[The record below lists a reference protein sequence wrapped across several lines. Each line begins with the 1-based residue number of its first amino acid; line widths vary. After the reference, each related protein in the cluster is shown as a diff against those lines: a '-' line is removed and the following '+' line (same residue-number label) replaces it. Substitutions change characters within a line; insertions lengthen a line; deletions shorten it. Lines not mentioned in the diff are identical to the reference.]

1 MRRISVTTE
10 EIKRFMELA
19 FLKVGLSETDSKVC
33 ADVLVESDIRGI
45 SSHGI
50 NRFKPFYID
59 RIINHI
65 QSPETKI
72 EVLRDTPTTAVLD
85 GHNGMGMV
93 VSKRAMEMAIIC
105 HQNNKI

>member
-45 SSHGI
+45 S
-50 NRFKPFYID
+50 
-59 RIINHI
+59 
-65 QSPETKI
+65 
-72 EVLRDTPTTAVLD
+72 
-85 GHNGMGMV
+85 
-93 VSKRAMEMAIIC
+93 
-105 HQNNKI
+105 